1 MNSPALSPQRNV
13 QILVAEDSPTQA
25 QRLVYIL
32 TQRGYSVVAAVN
44 GREALDMARQLRPAL
59 IISDVVMPEMDG
71 YTLTRHIKSDPEL
84 RGTPVILVTTM
95 SDPQDVI
102 RGLECGADCFILK
115 PYDEQ
120 HLVGRVH
127 YILLNREFRQ
137 THDSGMGVEIHFNGQ
152 RHYITADRLQILNLL
167 LSTYDAA
174 IQRNQELSQSQEA
187 LERKT
192 AEEQAG
198 RRFLDSIFENIP
210 VAVFM
215 KDADDLRYVRV
226 NRAAEAL
233 MGCPREAMLGKSS
246 AEVYSAEHEEHLRL
260 LEREALETGRIQD
273 VPRMDITTYDKGVRS
288 VRVRMVP
295 VLETYGEATHL
306 LKIWDDITDDVAA
319 EAELKALNT
328 ELQALNAEL
337 QSVNAELVRRTE
349 ELEHARQAAEEAT
362 RAKSAFLATMSH
374 EIRTPM
380 NGVIG
385 MVDVLHQTSLKGP
398 QVEMVDLIR
407 ESAYSLLG
415 IIEDILDFSKIE
427 ADKLDIEA
435 GPIAPGAIIEKACG
449 LLDSLARKKD
459 VELTV
464 FVDPAIP
471 ALVLGDGLRIRQVLI
486 NIVNNAIKFSGGRP
500 AMRGRVAVRAELAEA
515 TASQVWLSLR
525 ISDNGIGMDASTLA
539 GLFTS
544 FSQAD
549 VSTTRRFGGTGL
561 GLAISH
567 RLVDLMGGGITVQSV
582 VGQGSTFVVRL
593 PCTPLPQPLGVRG
606 AFPIADL
613 DCVVVSDA
621 QESAQDH
628 ADYLRSAGARVERV
642 RDLAAAG
649 AWTARHRPAMTVWVV
664 DAGSSPL
671 HPDTWRDVTRM
682 KTDMQLEVA
691 AIGIDRTRRNGS
703 GSTGQGMMLLD
714 GNVLTRQRLLRAVAV
729 VAGRMS
735 EENFDTPA
743 MVSSNALEAPSRDEA
758 VRRGQLVLV
767 VEDNETNQQVI
778 SRQLHLLGIAADV
791 VGDGQAALQAWR
803 SGDYSLIVTDLH
815 MPVMDGYQ
823 LTRVI
828 RAEEGRKRRIPIIAL
843 SANTVK
849 EEAQRCLALGMNDY
863 LSKPAQLSDL
873 RRMLAKWLPA
883 ADIAALD
890 TPATVAHAA
899 AQYPAD
905 RASEATLVRAPVDV
919 HVLEALV
926 GDNVAVVAGF
936 LRDFRKTAQDI
947 VREILAAADTGS
959 ASGMAAGAHKLKSSA
974 RAVGA
979 MELGELCSELEHL
992 ALVGRL
998 SEAAEA
1004 LMHLDTEM
1012 KRVARY
1018 LDSL

>member
-1 MNSPALSPQRNV
+1 MLSDERSEKSQNDDVMQLRDELREARQAVYTLSHEQHEFKHLIDSVLDYAIFSIDADGIILNWNPGAERMKGWTKDEIVGRHYRELYLPEDREAKKPERNLALAEAHGHHEEEGWRQRKDGGKFWAHVSLTPMRDEQGRLIGFSKVTRDMTEARRAEDERRQAAAFKHQVETLQEVNRMKDQFLSILSHELRTPINAIMGFGSVLDDELLGPLTPEQHSYLGKMLNGADVLLALINDLLDVSRISAGKFSLEPQRMDLGRV
-13 QILVAEDSPTQA
+13 ITEALDSLLPLAEQKH
-25 QRLVYIL
+25 QRLVPI
-32 TQRGYSVVAAVN
+32 V
-44 GREALDMARQLRPAL
+44 PADLPTL
-59 IISDVVMPEMDG
+59 IA
-71 YTLTRHIKSDPEL
+71 
-84 RGTPVILVTTM
+84 
-95 SDPQDVI
+95 DPQ
-102 RGLECGADCFILK
+102 
-115 PYDEQ
+115 
-120 HLVGRVH
+120 RV
-127 YILLNREFRQ
+127 
-137 THDSGMGVEIHFNGQ
+137 T
-152 RHYITADRLQILNLL
+152 
-167 LSTYDAA
+167 
-174 IQRNQELSQSQEA
+174 
-187 LERKT
+187 
-192 AEEQAG
+192 
-198 RRFLDSIFENIP
+198 
-210 VAVFM
+210 
-215 KDADDLRYVRV
+215 
-226 NRAAEAL
+226 
-233 MGCPREAMLGKSS
+233 
-246 AEVYSAEHEEHLRL
+246 
-260 LEREALETGRIQD
+260 
-273 VPRMDITTYDKGVRS
+273 
-288 VRVRMVP
+288 
-295 VLETYGEATHL
+295 
-306 LKIWDDITDDVAA
+306 
-319 EAELKALNT
+319 
-328 ELQALNAEL
+328 
-337 QSVNAELVRRTE
+337 
-349 ELEHARQAAEEAT
+349 
-362 RAKSAFLATMSH
+362 
-374 EIRTPM
+374 
-380 NGVIG
+380 
-385 MVDVLHQTSLKGP
+385 
-398 QVEMVDLIR
+398 
-407 ESAYSLLG
+407 
-415 IIEDILDFSKIE
+415 
-427 ADKLDIEA
+427 
-435 GPIAPGAIIEKACG
+435 
-449 LLDSLARKKD
+449 
-459 VELTV
+459 
-464 FVDPAIP
+464 
-471 ALVLGDGLRIRQVLI
+471 QVLI

-621 QESAQDH
+621 QEGAQDH

-682 KTDMQLEVA
+682 KADMQLEVA

-735 EENFDTPA
+735 EESFDAPA

-758 VRRGQLVLV
+758 VRRKQLVLV

-828 RAEEGRKRRIPIIAL
+828 RAEEGRKRRIPIVAL

-890 TPATVAHAA
+890 TPTAVAHTA

-905 RASEATLVRAPVDV
+905 RASEATLVRPPVDV

-998 SEAAEA
+998 SEASEA

-1012 KRVARY
+1012 KRVVRY
-1018 LDSL
+1018 LDSR

>member
-1 MNSPALSPQRNV
+1 MNSPVLTPQRNT

-32 TQRGYSVVAAVN
+32 TQRGYQVTAAVN
-44 GREALDMARQLRPAL
+44 GREALEVARRLRPAL

-71 YTLTRHIKSDPEL
+71 YTLTRHIKSDAEL

-137 THDSGMGVEIHFNGQ
+137 AHDSGMGVEIHFNGQ

-174 IQRNQELSQSQEA
+174 IQRNQELSESQEA

-192 AEEQAG
+192 VEEAAG

-226 NRAAEAL
+226 NRAAETL
-233 MGCPREAMLGKSS
+233 LGCPRQAMLGRSS
-246 AEVYSAEHEEHLRL
+246 AEVYSAEQEDQLRR
-260 LEREALETGRIQD
+260 LEREALESGRIQD
-273 VPRMDITTYDKGVRS
+273 VPRVDITTVDKGVRS

-295 VLETYGEATHL
+295 VLEAYGEPTHL

-319 EAELKALNT
+319 EAELKALNA
-328 ELQALNAEL
+328 ELQA
-337 QSVNAELVRRTE
+337 VNAELLRKTQ
-349 ELEHARQAAEEAT
+349 ELEQARQAAEEAT

-449 LLDSLARKKD
+449 LLDTLARKKD

-464 FVDPAIP
+464 FVDPSIP

-500 AMRGRVAVRAELAEA
+500 AVRGRVAVRALLAEA
-515 TASQVWLSLR
+515 SASQVWLELR
-525 ISDNGIGMDASTLA
+525 ITDNGIGMDATTLA

-561 GLAISH
+561 GLAISQ
-567 RLVDLMGGGITVQSV
+567 RLVALMGGTIQVQSTV
-582 VGQGSTFVVRL
+582 AQGSTFVVRL
-593 PCTPLPQPLGVRG
+593 PCTPLPQPLGARG
-606 AFPIADL
+606 AFPVADL
-613 DCVVVSDA
+613 DCVVVSDVQA
-621 QESAQDH
+621 WADDH

-649 AWTARHRPAMTVWVV
+649 TWTARHRPAVTVWVV
-664 DAGSSPL
+664 DAGNGPL
-671 HPDTWRDVTRM
+671 HPDTWRDVARM
-682 KTDMQLEVA
+682 KGDMQLEVGLV
-691 AIGIDRTRRNGS
+691 GIDRTRRNGTGSS
-703 GSTGQGMMLLD
+703 GHGMLHLD

-729 VAGRMS
+729 VAGRLS
-735 EENFDTPA
+735 DEHLDTPA
-743 MVSSNALEAPSRDEA
+743 AVGSSAMEAPSRDEA
-758 VRRGQLVLV
+758 IRRGQLVLA

-778 SRQLHLLGIAADV
+778 SRQLNLLGIAVDV

-823 LTRVI
+823 LTRAI

-843 SANTVK
+843 TANTVK

-873 RRMLAKWLPA
+873 RQVLAKWLPA
-883 ADIAALD
+883 ADTGAIGGFQGTGPGA
-890 TPATVAHAA
+890 
-899 AQYPAD
+899 AD
-905 RASEATLVRAPVDV
+905 RATEAPTVRVPVDV
-919 HVLEALV
+919 QVLEALV
-926 GDNVAVVAGF
+926 GDNVSVVARF
-936 LRDFRKTAQDI
+936 LRDFRETASGI
-947 VREILAAADTGS
+947 TAEICAAQAAGS
-959 ASGMAAGAHKLKSSA
+959 APGMAAGAHKLKSSA

-979 MELGELCSELEHL
+979 MELGELSSEVEHL
-992 ALVGRL
+992 ALAGRMP
-998 SEAAEA
+998 EATEAVLRLDAE
-1004 LMHLDTEM
+1004 MR
-1012 KRVARY
+1012 RVARY